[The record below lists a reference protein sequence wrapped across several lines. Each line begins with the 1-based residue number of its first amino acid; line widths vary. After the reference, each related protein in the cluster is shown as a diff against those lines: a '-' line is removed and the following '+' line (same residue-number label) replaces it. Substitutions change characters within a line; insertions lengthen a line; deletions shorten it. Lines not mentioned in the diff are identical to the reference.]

1 MSNVSLTQAI
11 PMLLKAVPRSR
22 NFEAVLLFWVAG
34 IHAFA
39 LAQIQLAVS
48 QRMSWDML
56 YYWAPPTI
64 SAWILHYVLRKYV
77 LNADGLLLP
86 LAFLLNGLGI
96 AMIYRL
102 DLAEI
107 TRGGQDLFAERQVWL
122 SCFAMLIAAVVVRLV
137 RNPLVLR
144 RFPYLAGAAAVVLLL
159 LPAAPVI
166 GRTFNGATLWIAIGD
181 LSFQPGEI
189 AKILLAIF
197 FAGYL
202 VSRKGPLSEIGSRVL
217 GMKIPSAKDLGPI
230 LLFWVASMAVLVIQ
244 RDLGTSILY
253 FGLFLVM
260 IYTATGRGFYVGIGL
275 VMMVTGALVA
285 SRLFGYVGA
294 RFDAWLAPFATENC
308 TTQGGSYQLVQGLF
322 GMAHGDVIG
331 AGLGSGFP
339 QLIPLAE
346 SDFIFAALGEEL
358 GLAGIFAIL
367 AIYLLIVYRGL
378 RIANTHQDDFSKL
391 LALGLSFVLGLQVFI
406 VAGGVMGLL
415 PLTGLTT
422 PFLAAGG
429 SALLANWSI
438 IALLLV
444 LSDSSLRRVKDEQA
458 S

>member
-107 TRGGQDLFAERQVWL
+107 TRGGEDLFAERQVWL
-122 SCFAMLIAAVVVRLV
+122 SCFAMLMAAIVVRLV

-217 GMKIPSAKDLGPI
+217 GMRIPRAKDLGPI

-294 RFDAWLAPFATENC
+294 RFDSWLAPFATENY
-308 TTQGGSYQLVQGLF
+308 TAPGGSYQLVQGLF

-358 GLAGIFAIL
+358 GLAGVFAIL

-391 LALGLSFVLGLQVFI
+391 LALGFSFVLGLQVFI

-444 LSDSSLRRVKDEQA
+444 LSDSSLRRVKE
-458 S
+458 

>member
-1 MSNVSLTQAI
+1 MSNVSLTSAI
-11 PMLLKAVPRSR
+11 PLLLKAVPRSR

-39 LAQIQLAVS
+39 LSQIQLAVN
-48 QRMSWDML
+48 QVMSWDML
-56 YYWAPPTI
+56 LYWAPPTV
-64 SAWILHYVLRKYV
+64 SAWILHYVLRKYA

-107 TRGGQDLFAERQVWL
+107 TRGGTDLFAERQVWL
-122 SCFAMLIAAVVVRLV
+122 SCFAMLIAAVVVRLIP
-137 RNPLVLR
+137 NPLTLR
-144 RFPYLAGAAAVVLLL
+144 RFPYLAGAGAVILLM

-166 GRTFNGATLWIAIGD
+166 GRTVNGATLWVGIGE

-217 GMKIPSAKDLGPI
+217 GMKIPGAKDLGPV
-230 LLFWVASMAVLVIQ
+230 LLFWVASIGVLVIQ

-260 IYTATGRGFYVGIGL
+260 IYTATGRAFYVGIGM
-275 VMMVTGALVA
+275 VMMITGALVA
-285 SRLFGYVGA
+285 SRLFDYVGS
-294 RFDAWLAPFATENC
+294 RFESWLNPLSQENY
-308 TTQGGSYQLVQGLF
+308 TAAGGSYQLVQGLF

-331 AGLGSGFP
+331 SGLGSGFP

-358 GLAGIFAIL
+358 GLAGVFAIL

-378 RIANTHQDDFSKL
+378 RVANTHQDEFSKL
-391 LALGLSFVLGLQVFI
+391 LALGLAFVIGLQVFI
-406 VAGGVMGLL
+406 VCGGVMGLL

-429 SALLANWSI
+429 SSLLANWSI
-438 IALLLV
+438 IGLLLIM
-444 LSDSSLRRVKDEQA
+444 SDSSLKRVSA
-458 S
+458 

>member
-107 TRGGQDLFAERQVWL
+107 TRGGEDLFAERQVWL
-122 SCFAMLIAAVVVRLV
+122 SCFAMLVAAVVVRLV

-217 GMKIPSAKDLGPI
+217 GMRIPRAKDLGPI

-294 RFDAWLAPFATENC
+294 RFDSWLAPFATENY
-308 TTQGGSYQLVQGLF
+308 TAPGGSYQLVQGLF

-444 LSDSSLRRVKDEQA
+444 LSDSSLRRVKE
-458 S
+458 

>member
-122 SCFAMLIAAVVVRLV
+122 SCFAMLIAAIVVRLV

-230 LLFWVASMAVLVIQ
+230 LLFWVASIAVLVIQ

-260 IYTATGRGFYVGIGL
+260 IYTASGRGFYVGIGL

-294 RFDAWLAPFATENC
+294 RFDAWLAPFATENY
-308 TTQGGSYQLVQGLF
+308 TAQGGSYQLVQGLF

-429 SALLANWSI
+429 SALLANWAI
-438 IALLLV
+438 IALLMV
-444 LSDSSLRRVKDEQA
+444 LSDSSLRRVKE
-458 S
+458 

>member
-1 MSNVSLTQAI
+1 MSNVSLTSAI
-11 PMLLKAVPRSR
+11 PLLLKAVPRSR

-39 LAQIQLAVS
+39 LSQIQLAVN
-48 QRMSWDML
+48 QVMSWDML
-56 YYWAPPTI
+56 LYWAPPTV
-64 SAWILHYVLRKYV
+64 SAWILHYVLRKYA

-107 TRGGQDLFAERQVWL
+107 TRGGTDLFAERQVWL
-122 SCFAMLIAAVVVRLV
+122 SCFAMLIAAVVVRLIP
-137 RNPLVLR
+137 NPLTLR
-144 RFPYLAGAAAVVLLL
+144 RFPYLAGAGAVILLM

-166 GRTFNGATLWIAIGD
+166 GRTVNGATLWVGIGE

-217 GMKIPSAKDLGPI
+217 GMKIPGAKDLGPV
-230 LLFWVASMAVLVIQ
+230 LLFWVASIGVLVIQ

-260 IYTATGRGFYVGIGL
+260 IYTATGRAFYVGIGM
-275 VMMVTGALVA
+275 VMMITGALVA
-285 SRLFGYVGA
+285 SRLFDYVGS
-294 RFDAWLAPFATENC
+294 RFESWLNPLSQENY
-308 TTQGGSYQLVQGLF
+308 TAAGGSYQLVQGLL

-331 AGLGSGFP
+331 SGLGSGFP

-358 GLAGIFAIL
+358 GLAGVFAIL

-378 RIANTHQDDFSKL
+378 RVANTHQDEFSKL
-391 LALGLSFVLGLQVFI
+391 LALGLAFVIGLQVFI
-406 VAGGVMGLL
+406 VCGGVMGLL

-429 SALLANWSI
+429 SSLLANWSI
-438 IALLLV
+438 IGLLLV
-444 LSDSSLRRVKDEQA
+444 LSDSSLKRVSA
-458 S
+458 

>member
-1 MSNVSLTQAI
+1 MSNVSLTSAI
-11 PMLLKAVPRSR
+11 PLLLKAVPRSR

-39 LAQIQLAVS
+39 LSQIQLAVN
-48 QRMSWDML
+48 QVMSWDML
-56 YYWAPPTI
+56 LYWAPPTV
-64 SAWILHYVLRKYV
+64 SAWILHYVLRKYA

-107 TRGGQDLFAERQVWL
+107 TRGGTDLFAERQVWL
-122 SCFAMLIAAVVVRLV
+122 SCFAMLIAAVVVRLIP
-137 RNPLVLR
+137 NPLTLR
-144 RFPYLAGAAAVVLLL
+144 RFPYLAGAGAVILLM

-166 GRTFNGATLWIAIGD
+166 GRTVNGATLWVGIGE

-217 GMKIPSAKDLGPI
+217 GMKIPGAKDLGPV
-230 LLFWVASMAVLVIQ
+230 LLFWVASIGVLVIQ

-260 IYTATGRGFYVGIGL
+260 IYTATGRAFYVGIGM
-275 VMMVTGALVA
+275 VMMITGALVA
-285 SRLFGYVGA
+285 SRLFDYVGS
-294 RFDAWLAPFATENC
+294 RFESWLNPLSQENY
-308 TTQGGSYQLVQGLF
+308 TAAGGSYQLVQGLF

-331 AGLGSGFP
+331 SGLGSGFP

-358 GLAGIFAIL
+358 GLAGVFAIL

-378 RIANTHQDDFSKL
+378 RVANTHQDEFSKL
-391 LALGLSFVLGLQVFI
+391 LALGLAFVIGLQVF
-406 VAGGVMGLL
+406 VVCGGVMGLL

-429 SALLANWSI
+429 SSLLANWSI
-438 IALLLV
+438 IGLLLV
-444 LSDSSLRRVKDEQA
+444 LSDSSLKRVSA
-458 S
+458 

>member
-122 SCFAMLIAAVVVRLV
+122 SCFAMLIAAIVVRLV

-166 GRTFNGATLWIAIGD
+166 GRTINGATLWIAIGD

-230 LLFWVASMAVLVIQ
+230 LLFWIASIAVLVIQ

-294 RFDAWLAPFATENC
+294 RFDAWLAPFATENY
-308 TTQGGSYQLVQGLF
+308 TAQGGSYQLVQGLF

-438 IALLLV
+438 IALLMV
-444 LSDSSLRRVKDEQA
+444 LSDSSLKRVKG
-458 S
+458 

>member
-1 MSNVSLTQAI
+1 MSNVSLTSAI
-11 PMLLKAVPRSR
+11 PLLLKAVPRSR

-39 LAQIQLAVS
+39 LSQIQLAVN
-48 QRMSWDML
+48 QVMSWDML
-56 YYWAPPTI
+56 LYWAPPTV
-64 SAWILHYVLRKYV
+64 SAWILHYVLRKYA

-107 TRGGQDLFAERQVWL
+107 TRGGTDLFAERQVWL
-122 SCFAMLIAAVVVRLV
+122 SCFAMLIAAVVVRLIP
-137 RNPLVLR
+137 NPLTLR
-144 RFPYLAGAAAVVLLL
+144 RFPYLAGAGAVILLM

-166 GRTFNGATLWIAIGD
+166 GRTVNGATLWVGIGE

-217 GMKIPSAKDLGPI
+217 GMKIPGAKDLGPV
-230 LLFWVASMAVLVIQ
+230 LLFWVASIGVLVIQ

-260 IYTATGRGFYVGIGL
+260 IYTATGRAFYVGIGM
-275 VMMVTGALVA
+275 VMMITGALVA
-285 SRLFGYVGA
+285 SRLFDYVGS
-294 RFDAWLAPFATENC
+294 RFESWLNPLSQENY
-308 TTQGGSYQLVQGLF
+308 TAAGGSYQLVQGLF

-331 AGLGSGFP
+331 SGLGSGFP

-358 GLAGIFAIL
+358 GLAGVFAIL

-378 RIANTHQDDFSKL
+378 RVANTHQDEFSKL
-391 LALGLSFVLGLQVFI
+391 LALGLAFVIGLQVFI
-406 VAGGVMGLL
+406 
-415 PLTGLTT
+415 
-422 PFLAAGG
+422 
-429 SALLANWSI
+429 
-438 IALLLV
+438 
-444 LSDSSLRRVKDEQA
+444 
-458 S
+458 

>member
-122 SCFAMLIAAVVVRLV
+122 SCFAMLIAAIVVRLV

-230 LLFWVASMAVLVIQ
+230 LLFWVASIAVLVIQ

-294 RFDAWLAPFATENC
+294 RFDAWLAPFATENY
-308 TTQGGSYQLVQGLF
+308 TAQGGSYQLVQGLF

-358 GLAGIFAIL
+358 GLTGIFAIL

-444 LSDSSLRRVKDEQA
+444 LSDSSLKRVKE
-458 S
+458 

>member
-1 MSNVSLTQAI
+1 MSNLSLTSAI
-11 PMLLKAVPRSR
+11 PNLIRAVPRSR
-22 NFEAVLLFWVAG
+22 NFEAMLIFWVSG

-39 LAQIQLAVS
+39 LAQIQLSVL
-48 QRMSWDML
+48 QVMTWEML
-56 YYWAPPTI
+56 LYWAPPTL
-64 SAWILHYVLRKYV
+64 SAMIVHWVLRKYAV
-77 LNADGLLLP
+77 KADGLMLP

-102 DLAEI
+102 DLAELAA
-107 TRGGQDLFAERQVWL
+107 GGSDLFAQRQVWL
-122 SCFAMLIAAVVVRLV
+122 SCFAMLIAAAVIRVVPNHLA
-137 RNPLVLR
+137 LR
-144 RFPYLAGAAAVVLLL
+144 RFPFISGLAAVVLLL

-166 GRTFNGATLWIAIGD
+166 GRTVNGATLWVGTD
-181 LSFQPGEI
+181 ELSFQPGEI

-202 VSRKGPLSEIGSRVL
+202 VSRQGSLAEIGSRVL
-217 GMKIPSAKDLGPI
+217 GVKVPRAKDLGPI
-230 LLFWVASMAVLVIQ
+230 LLFWFASLGVLIVQ

-260 IYTATGRGFYVGIGL
+260 VYTATGRGFYIGAGL

-285 SRLFGYVGA
+285 SRFFDYVER
-294 RFDAWLAPFATENC
+294 RFEVWLDPFSNANYTAI
-308 TTQGGSYQLVQGLF
+308 GGSYQLVQGLF
-322 GMAHGDVIG
+322 GMANGDVIG
-331 AGLGSGFP
+331 TGLGGGFP

-358 GLAGIFAIL
+358 GLAGVFVIL
-367 AIYLLIVYRGL
+367 AVYLLLVYRGL
-378 RIANTHQDDFSKL
+378 RIANSHPDDFSKL
-391 LALGLSFVLGLQVFI
+391 LALGLAFVIGLQVFV

-429 SALLANWSI
+429 SSLLANWSI
-438 IALLLV
+438 IALLLII
-444 LSDSSLRRVKDEQA
+444 SDSSLRSNK
-458 S
+458 

>member
-230 LLFWVASMAVLVIQ
+230 LLFWVASIAVLVIQ

-294 RFDAWLAPFATENC
+294 RFDAWLAPFATENY
-308 TTQGGSYQLVQGLF
+308 TAPGGSYQLVQGLF

-358 GLAGIFAIL
+358 GLAGVFAIL

-444 LSDSSLRRVKDEQA
+444 LSDSSLKRVKE
-458 S
+458 

>member
-1 MSNVSLTQAI
+1 MSNVSLTSAI
-11 PMLLKAVPRSR
+11 PLLLKAVPRSR

-39 LAQIQLAVS
+39 LSQIQLAVN
-48 QRMSWDML
+48 QVMSWDML
-56 YYWAPPTI
+56 LYWAPPTV
-64 SAWILHYVLRKYV
+64 SAWILHYVLRKYA

-107 TRGGQDLFAERQVWL
+107 TRGGTDLFAERQVWL
-122 SCFAMLIAAVVVRLV
+122 SCFAMLIAAVVVRLIP
-137 RNPLVLR
+137 NPLTLR
-144 RFPYLAGAAAVVLLL
+144 RFPYLAGAGAVILLM

-166 GRTFNGATLWIAIGD
+166 GRTVNGATLWVGIGE

-217 GMKIPSAKDLGPI
+217 GMKIPGAKDLGPV
-230 LLFWVASMAVLVIQ
+230 LLFWVASIGVLVIQ

-260 IYTATGRGFYVGIGL
+260 IYTATGRAFYVGIGM
-275 VMMVTGALVA
+275 VMMITGALVA
-285 SRLFGYVGA
+285 SRLFDYVGS
-294 RFDAWLAPFATENC
+294 RFESWLNPLSQENY
-308 TTQGGSYQLVQGLF
+308 TAAGGSYQLVQGLF
-322 GMAHGDVIG
+322 GMAHSDVIG
-331 AGLGSGFP
+331 SGLGSGFP

-358 GLAGIFAIL
+358 GLAGVFAIL

-378 RIANTHQDDFSKL
+378 RVANTHQDEFSKL
-391 LALGLSFVLGLQVFI
+391 LALGLAFVIGLQVFI
-406 VAGGVMGLL
+406 VCGGVMGLL

-429 SALLANWSI
+429 SSLLANWSI
-438 IALLLV
+438 IGLLLV
-444 LSDSSLRRVKDEQA
+444 LSDSSLKRVSA
-458 S
+458 

>member
-1 MSNVSLTQAI
+1 MSNVSLTSAI
-11 PMLLKAVPRSR
+11 PLLLKAVPRSR

-39 LAQIQLAVS
+39 LSQIQLAVN
-48 QRMSWDML
+48 QVMSWDML
-56 YYWAPPTI
+56 LYWAPPTV
-64 SAWILHYVLRKYV
+64 SAWILHYVLRKYA

-107 TRGGQDLFAERQVWL
+107 TRGGTDLFAERQVWL
-122 SCFAMLIAAVVVRLV
+122 SCFAMLIAAVVVRLIP
-137 RNPLVLR
+137 NPLTLR
-144 RFPYLAGAAAVVLLL
+144 RFPYLAGAGAVILLM

-166 GRTFNGATLWIAIGD
+166 GRTVNGATLWVGIGE

-217 GMKIPSAKDLGPI
+217 GMKIPGAKDLGPV
-230 LLFWVASMAVLVIQ
+230 LLFWVASIGVLVIQ

-260 IYTATGRGFYVGIGL
+260 IYTATGRAFYVGIGM
-275 VMMVTGALVA
+275 VMMITGALVA
-285 SRLFGYVGA
+285 SRLFDYVGS
-294 RFDAWLAPFATENC
+294 RFESWLNPLSQENY
-308 TTQGGSYQLVQGLF
+308 TAAGGSYQLVQGLF

-331 AGLGSGFP
+331 SGLGSGFP

-358 GLAGIFAIL
+358 GLAGVFAIL

-378 RIANTHQDDFSKL
+378 RVANTHQDEFSKL
-391 LALGLSFVLGLQVFI
+391 LALGLAFVIGLQVFI
-406 VAGGVMGLL
+406 VCGGVMGLL
-415 PLTGLTT
+415 PLTGLPT

-429 SALLANWSI
+429 SSLLANWSI
-438 IALLLV
+438 IGLLLV
-444 LSDSSLRRVKDEQA
+444 LSDSSLKRVSA
-458 S
+458 

>member
-1 MSNVSLTQAI
+1 MSNVSLTSAI
-11 PMLLKAVPRSR
+11 PLLLKAVPRSR

-39 LAQIQLAVS
+39 FSQIQLAVN
-48 QRMSWDML
+48 QVMSWDML
-56 YYWAPPTI
+56 LYWAPPTV
-64 SAWILHYVLRKYV
+64 SAWILHYVLRKYA

-107 TRGGQDLFAERQVWL
+107 TRGGTDLFAERQVWL
-122 SCFAMLIAAVVVRLV
+122 SCFAMLIAAVVVRLIP
-137 RNPLVLR
+137 NPLTLR
-144 RFPYLAGAAAVVLLL
+144 RFPYLAGAGAVILLM

-166 GRTFNGATLWIAIGD
+166 GRTVNGATLWVGIGE

-217 GMKIPSAKDLGPI
+217 GMKIPGAKDLGPV
-230 LLFWVASMAVLVIQ
+230 LLFWVASIGVLVIQ

-260 IYTATGRGFYVGIGL
+260 IYTATGRAFYVGIGM
-275 VMMVTGALVA
+275 VMMITGALVA
-285 SRLFGYVGA
+285 SRLFDYVGS
-294 RFDAWLAPFATENC
+294 RFESWLNPLSQENY
-308 TTQGGSYQLVQGLF
+308 TAAGGSYQLVQGLF

-331 AGLGSGFP
+331 SGLGSGFP

-358 GLAGIFAIL
+358 GLAGVFAIL

-378 RIANTHQDDFSKL
+378 RVANTHQDEFSKL
-391 LALGLSFVLGLQVFI
+391 LALGLAFVIGLQVF
-406 VAGGVMGLL
+406 VVCGGVMGLL

-429 SALLANWSI
+429 SSLLANWSI
-438 IALLLV
+438 IGLLLI
-444 LSDSSLRRVKDEQA
+444 LSDSSLKRVSA
-458 S
+458 

>member
-1 MSNVSLTQAI
+1 MSNLSLTSAI
-11 PMLLKAVPRSR
+11 PNLIRAVPRSR
-22 NFEAVLLFWVAG
+22 NFEAMLIFWVSG

-39 LAQIQLAVS
+39 LAQIQLSVL
-48 QRMSWDML
+48 QVMTWEML
-56 YYWAPPTI
+56 LYWAPPTL
-64 SAWILHYVLRKYV
+64 SAMIVHWVLRKYAV
-77 LNADGLLLP
+77 KADGLMLP

-102 DLAEI
+102 DLAELAA
-107 TRGGQDLFAERQVWL
+107 GGSDLFAQRQVWL
-122 SCFAMLIAAVVVRLV
+122 SCFAMLIAAAVIRVVPNHLA
-137 RNPLVLR
+137 LR
-144 RFPYLAGAAAVVLLL
+144 RFPFISGLAAVVLLL

-166 GRTFNGATLWIAIGD
+166 GRTVNGATLWVGTD
-181 LSFQPGEI
+181 ELSFQPGEI

-202 VSRKGPLSEIGSRVL
+202 VSRQGSLAEIGSRVL
-217 GMKIPSAKDLGPI
+217 GVKVPRAKDLGPI
-230 LLFWVASMAVLVIQ
+230 LLFWFASLGVLIVQ

-260 IYTATGRGFYVGIGL
+260 IYTATGRGFYIGAGL

-285 SRLFGYVGA
+285 SRFFDYVER
-294 RFDAWLAPFATENC
+294 RFEVWLDPFSSANYTAI
-308 TTQGGSYQLVQGLF
+308 GGSYQLVQGLF
-322 GMAHGDVIG
+322 GMANGDVIG
-331 AGLGSGFP
+331 TGLGGGFP

-358 GLAGIFAIL
+358 GLAGVFVIL
-367 AIYLLIVYRGL
+367 AVYLLLVYRGL
-378 RIANTHQDDFSKL
+378 RIANSHPDDFSKL
-391 LALGLSFVLGLQVFI
+391 LALGLAFVIGLQVFV

-429 SALLANWSI
+429 SSLLANCSI
-438 IALLLV
+438 IALLLII
-444 LSDSSLRRVKDEQA
+444 SDSSLRSNK
-458 S
+458 

>member
-48 QRMSWDML
+48 QEMSWDML

-122 SCFAMLIAAVVVRLV
+122 SCFAMLIAAIVVRLV

-230 LLFWVASMAVLVIQ
+230 LLFWVASIAVLVIQ

-294 RFDAWLAPFATENC
+294 RFDAWLAPFATENY
-308 TTQGGSYQLVQGLF
+308 TAQGGSYQLVQGLF

-438 IALLLV
+438 IALLMV
-444 LSDSSLRRVKDEQA
+444 LSDSSLSRVKE
-458 S
+458 

>member
-64 SAWILHYVLRKYV
+64 SAWIFHYVLRKYV

-230 LLFWVASMAVLVIQ
+230 LLFWVASIAVLVIQ

-294 RFDAWLAPFATENC
+294 RFDAWLAPFATENY
-308 TTQGGSYQLVQGLF
+308 TAQGGSYQLVQGLF

-444 LSDSSLRRVKDEQA
+444 LSDSSLKRVKE
-458 S
+458 

>member
-1 MSNVSLTQAI
+1 MSNLSLTSAI
-11 PMLLKAVPRSR
+11 PNLIRAVPRSR
-22 NFEAVLLFWVAG
+22 NFEAVLIFWVAG

-39 LAQIQLAVS
+39 LAQIQLS
-48 QRMSWDML
+48 ILQIMTWEL
-56 YYWAPPTI
+56 LLYWAPPTLTAMI
-64 SAWILHYVLRKYV
+64 VHWVLRKYAV
-77 LNADGLLLP
+77 KADGLMLP

-102 DLAEI
+102 DLAELAA
-107 TRGGQDLFAERQVWL
+107 GGSDLFAQRQVWL
-122 SCFAMLIAAVVVRLV
+122 SCFAMLIAALVIRVVPNHLT
-137 RNPLVLR
+137 LR
-144 RFPYLAGAAAVVLLL
+144 RFPFISGLAAVVLLL

-166 GRTFNGATLWIAIGD
+166 GRTVNGATLWVGTD
-181 LSFQPGEI
+181 ELSFQPGEV

-202 VSRKGPLSEIGSRVL
+202 VSRQGSLAEIGSRVM
-217 GMKIPSAKDLGPI
+217 GIKVPRAKDLGPI
-230 LLFWVASMAVLVIQ
+230 LLFWFASLGVLIIQ

-260 IYTATGRGFYVGIGL
+260 VYTATGRGFYIGAGL

-285 SRLFGYVGA
+285 SRFFDYVER
-294 RFDAWLAPFATENC
+294 RFEVWLDPFSSANYNSI
-308 TTQGGSYQLVQGLF
+308 GGSYQLVQGMF

-331 AGLGSGFP
+331 TGLGGGFP

-358 GLAGIFAIL
+358 GLAGVFVIL
-367 AIYLLIVYRGL
+367 AVYLLLVYRGL
-378 RIANTHQDDFSKL
+378 RIANSHPDDFSKL
-391 LALGLSFVLGLQVFI
+391 LALGLAFVIGLQVFV

-429 SALLANWSI
+429 SSLLANWSI
-438 IALLLV
+438 IALLLII
-444 LSDSSLRRVKDEQA
+444 SDSSLRSNR
-458 S
+458 

>member
-1 MSNVSLTQAI
+1 MESMSNVSLTQAI

-48 QRMSWDML
+48 QRMSWDL
-56 YYWAPPTI
+56 FYYWAPPTI

-107 TRGGQDLFAERQVWL
+107 TRGGQGLFAERQVWL
-122 SCFAMLIAAVVVRLV
+122 SCLAMLIAAIVVRLV

-144 RFPYLAGAAAVVLLL
+144 RFPYLAGAAAVILLM

-166 GRTFNGATLWIAIGD
+166 GRTFNGATLWIGIGD

-217 GMKIPSAKDLGPI
+217 GMKIPSAKDLGPV
-230 LLFWVASMAVLVIQ
+230 LLFWVASIAVLVIQ

-294 RFDAWLAPFATENC
+294 RFDAWLNPFAAENYNAA
-308 TTQGGSYQLVQGLF
+308 GGSYQLVQGLF

-346 SDFIFAALGEEL
+346 SDFIFAAFGEEL
-358 GLAGIFAIL
+358 GLAGVFAIL

-391 LALGLSFVLGLQVFI
+391 LSLGLAFVIGLQVFV

-444 LSDSSLRRVKDEQA
+444 LSDSSLRRVKE
-458 S
+458 

>member
-1 MSNVSLTQAI
+1 MSNLSLTSAI
-11 PMLLKAVPRSR
+11 PNLIKAVPRSR
-22 NFEAVLLFWVAG
+22 NFEAVLIFWVAG
-34 IHAFA
+34 IQAFA
-39 LAQIQLAVS
+39 LAQIQLSVL
-48 QRMSWDML
+48 QVMSLDML
-56 YYWAPPTI
+56 LYWGPPLLTAMI
-64 SAWILHYVLRKYV
+64 MHWVLRRRAIK
-77 LNADGLLLP
+77 ADGLMLP
-86 LAFLLNGLGI
+86 LSYLLNGLGI

-107 TRGGQDLFAERQVWL
+107 ANGGNDVFGLRQVWL
-122 SCFAMLIAAVVVRLV
+122 TCFAMLVAAAIIRFVPDHLA
-137 RNPLVLR
+137 LR
-144 RFPYLAGAAAVVLLL
+144 RFPFISGLAALVLLL

-166 GRTFNGATLWIAIGD
+166 GRTVNGATLWVGTNE

-202 VSRKGPLSEIGSRVL
+202 VSRQGSLAEIGSRVL
-217 GMKIPSAKDLGPI
+217 GVRIPRAKDLGPI
-230 LLFWVASMAVLVIQ
+230 LLFWVASLGVLVIQ

-260 IYTATGRGFYVGIGL
+260 IYTATGRGFYVAVGL

-285 SRLFGYVGA
+285 SRLFGYVES
-294 RFDAWLAPFATENC
+294 RFDSWLDPFNAANYNAA
-308 TTQGGSYQLVQGLF
+308 GGSYQLVQGLF
-322 GMAHGDVIG
+322 GMANGDVIG
-331 AGLGSGFP
+331 TGLGGGFP

-358 GLAGIFAIL
+358 GLAGVFVIL
-367 AIYLLIVYRGL
+367 SVYLLLVYRGL
-378 RIANTHQDDFSKL
+378 RIANSHPDDFSKL
-391 LALGLSFVLGLQVFI
+391 LALGLSFVIGLQVFV

-429 SALLANWSI
+429 SSLLANWSI
-438 IALLLV
+438 IALLLII
-444 LSDSSLRRVKDEQA
+444 SDSSLRSGK
-458 S
+458 

>member
-1 MSNVSLTQAI
+1 MSNVSLTSAI

-39 LAQIQLAVS
+39 LAQIQLAVNLE
-48 QRMSWDML
+48 MSIDL
-56 YYWAPPTI
+56 LGYWAPPTI
-64 SAWILHYVLRKYV
+64 AAWILHYVLRKYA

-107 TRGGQDLFAERQVWL
+107 TNGGSELYAERQVWL
-122 SCFAMLIAAVVVRLV
+122 SCFAMLIAAVIVRLV
-137 RNPLVLR
+137 PNPLLLR
-144 RFPYLAGAAAVVLLL
+144 RFPFLAGAAAVVLLV

-166 GRTFNGATLWIAIGD
+166 GRTLNGATLWIGIGD

-202 VSRKGPLSEIGSRVL
+202 VSRKGSMSEIGLRVL
-217 GMKIPSAKDLGPI
+217 GMRIPGAKDLGPI
-230 LLFWVASMAVLVIQ
+230 LLFWVASIGVLVLQ

-260 IYTATGRGFYVGIGL
+260 IYTATGRGFYVGIGM

-285 SRLFGYVGA
+285 SRVFGYVAA
-294 RFDAWLAPFATENC
+294 RFDSWLDPFSQENYNAV
-308 TTQGGSYQLVQGLF
+308 GGSYQLVQGLF

-358 GLAGIFAIL
+358 GMAGVFAIL
-367 AIYLLIVYRGL
+367 ATYLLIVYRGL
-378 RIANTHQDDFSKL
+378 RISNTHQDEFSKL
-391 LALGLSFVLGLQVFI
+391 LSLGLAFVIGLQVFI

-429 SALLANWSI
+429 SSLLANWAI

-444 LSDSSLRRVKDEQA
+444 LSDSSLRRPT

>member
-107 TRGGQDLFAERQVWL
+107 TRGGEDLFAERQVWL
-122 SCFAMLIAAVVVRLV
+122 SCFAMLVAAIVVRLV

-217 GMKIPSAKDLGPI
+217 GMRIPRAKDLGPI

-275 VMMVTGALVA
+275 VMIVTGALVA

-294 RFDAWLAPFATENC
+294 RFDSWLAPFATENY
-308 TTQGGSYQLVQGLF
+308 TAPGGSYQLVQGLF

-391 LALGLSFVLGLQVFI
+391 LALGFSFVLGLQVFI

-444 LSDSSLRRVKDEQA
+444 LSDSSLRRVKE
-458 S
+458 

>member
-1 MSNVSLTQAI
+1 
-11 PMLLKAVPRSR
+11 MLLKAVPRSR

-107 TRGGQDLFAERQVWL
+107 TRGGEDLFAERQVWL
-122 SCFAMLIAAVVVRLV
+122 SCFAMLMAAIVVRLV

-217 GMKIPSAKDLGPI
+217 GMRIPRAKDLGPI

-294 RFDAWLAPFATENC
+294 RFDSWLAPFATENY
-308 TTQGGSYQLVQGLF
+308 TAPGGSYQLVQGLF

-358 GLAGIFAIL
+358 GLAGVFAIL

-391 LALGLSFVLGLQVFI
+391 LALGFSFVLGLQVFI

-429 SALLANWSI
+429 SALLA
-438 IALLLV
+438 
-444 LSDSSLRRVKDEQA
+444 
-458 S
+458 

>member
-1 MSNVSLTQAI
+1 
-11 PMLLKAVPRSR
+11 
-22 NFEAVLLFWVAG
+22 
-34 IHAFA
+34 
-39 LAQIQLAVS
+39 
-48 QRMSWDML
+48 MSWDML

-230 LLFWVASMAVLVIQ
+230 LLFWVASIAVLVIQ

-294 RFDAWLAPFATENC
+294 RFDAWLAPFATENY
-308 TTQGGSYQLVQGLF
+308 TAQGGSYQLVQGLF

-444 LSDSSLRRVKDEQA
+444 LSDSSLKRVKE
-458 S
+458 

>member
-107 TRGGQDLFAERQVWL
+107 TRGGEDLFAERQVWL
-122 SCFAMLIAAVVVRLV
+122 SCFAMLVAAIVVRLV

-166 GRTFNGATLWIAIGD
+166 GRTFNGATLWIATGD

-217 GMKIPSAKDLGPI
+217 GMRIPRAKDLGPI

-275 VMMVTGALVA
+275 VMIVTGALVA

-294 RFDAWLAPFATENC
+294 RFDSWLAPFATENY
-308 TTQGGSYQLVQGLF
+308 TAPGGSYQLVQGLF

-391 LALGLSFVLGLQVFI
+391 LALGFSFVLGLQVFI

-444 LSDSSLRRVKDEQA
+444 LSDSSLRRVKE
-458 S
+458 

>member
-1 MSNVSLTQAI
+1 
-11 PMLLKAVPRSR
+11 MLLKAVPRSR

-39 LAQIQLAVS
+39 LSQIQLAVN
-48 QRMSWDML
+48 QVMSWDML
-56 YYWAPPTI
+56 LYWAPPTV
-64 SAWILHYVLRKYV
+64 SAWILHYVLRKYA

-107 TRGGQDLFAERQVWL
+107 TRGGTDLFAERQVWL
-122 SCFAMLIAAVVVRLV
+122 SCFAMLIAAVVVRLIP
-137 RNPLVLR
+137 NPLTLR
-144 RFPYLAGAAAVVLLL
+144 RFPYLAGAGAVILLM

-166 GRTFNGATLWIAIGD
+166 GRTVNGATLWVGIGE

-217 GMKIPSAKDLGPI
+217 GMKIPGAKDLGPV
-230 LLFWVASMAVLVIQ
+230 LLFWVASIGVLVIQ

-260 IYTATGRGFYVGIGL
+260 IYTATGRAFYVGIGM
-275 VMMVTGALVA
+275 VMMITGALVA
-285 SRLFGYVGA
+285 SRLFDYVGS
-294 RFDAWLAPFATENC
+294 RFESWLNPLSQENY
-308 TTQGGSYQLVQGLF
+308 TAAGGSYQLVQGLF

-331 AGLGSGFP
+331 SGLGSGFP

-358 GLAGIFAIL
+358 GLAGVFAIL

-378 RIANTHQDDFSKL
+378 RVANTHQDEFSKL
-391 LALGLSFVLGLQVFI
+391 LALGLAFVIGLQVFI
-406 VAGGVMGLL
+406 VCGGVMGLL

-429 SALLANWSI
+429 SSLLANWSI
-438 IALLLV
+438 IGLLLV
-444 LSDSSLRRVKDEQA
+444 LSDSSLKRVSA
-458 S
+458 

>member
-107 TRGGQDLFAERQVWL
+107 TRGGEDLFAERQVWL
-122 SCFAMLIAAVVVRLV
+122 SCFAMLMAAIVVRLV

-217 GMKIPSAKDLGPI
+217 GMRIPRAKDLGPI

-294 RFDAWLAPFATENC
+294 RFDSWLAPFSTENY
-308 TTQGGSYQLVQGLF
+308 TAPGGSYQLVQGLF

-391 LALGLSFVLGLQVFI
+391 LALGFSFVLGLQVFI

-444 LSDSSLRRVKDEQA
+444 LSDSSLRRVKE
-458 S
+458 